1 MKCNFPC
8 LLTHD
13 LLCNEYDSILEHHV
27 MRRIPASCRRLIRS
41 RHEVHTIYS
50 VRIIIAFPDSFPRFK
65 RIHRVVKHDI
75 LLNALIYRKCQ
86 ICISLNVFVL

>member
-13 LLCNEYDSILEHHV
+13 LLCNEYNSILEHHV

-50 VRIIIAFPDSFPRFK
+50 ARIIIAFPDSFPTFK
-65 RIHRVVKHDI
+65 RIHRVVKNDI
-75 LLNALIYRKCQ
+75 LSNAYRKYQ
-86 ICISLNVFVL
+86 ICLSLNVFVL